1 MNQSLRKSAT
11 LLILVTVLLLL
22 SVVIGDFL
30 LLPLIRAQAAS
41 SWPLGI
47 IAAVLAI
54 LLSRVQKNRIIIVS
68 ILLLFLPTF
77 QPAWFAFPGS
87 SALIFLSLAVYLGG
101 EYILYRRS
109 AKGRENRKTAKVWIA
124 GLVQKTGRLLL
135 SVSVLA
141 ILFLLTVAVLT
152 VNQSFLSNL

>member
-77 QPAWFAFPGS
+77 QPALVCIPRKQCIDFF
-87 SALIFLSLAVYLGG
+87 VT
-101 EYILYRRS
+101 RRIPRR
-109 AKGRENRKTAKVWIA
+109 GIHFVPKV
-124 GLVQKTGRLLL
+124 
-135 SVSVLA
+135 S
-141 ILFLLTVAVLT
+141 
-152 VNQSFLSNL
+152 